1 MNDEIENAA
10 LTDEN
15 SEALTPAE
23 KEALLIRQ
31 NALMYN
37 FMEPHSGYVHR
48 GVRIGK
54 GRKARILVLPLRRV
68 EPRKVLYGM
77 RNEEARHLMTAK
89 GL

>member
-37 FMEPHSGYVHR
+37 FMGPIPGMYTGAEESAKAERLGYWSCSCGELNR
-48 GVRIGK
+48 GKFCTECGTK
-54 GRKARILVLPLRRV
+54 K
-68 EPRKVLYGM
+68 
-77 RNEEARHLMTAK
+77 HDT
-89 GL
+89 